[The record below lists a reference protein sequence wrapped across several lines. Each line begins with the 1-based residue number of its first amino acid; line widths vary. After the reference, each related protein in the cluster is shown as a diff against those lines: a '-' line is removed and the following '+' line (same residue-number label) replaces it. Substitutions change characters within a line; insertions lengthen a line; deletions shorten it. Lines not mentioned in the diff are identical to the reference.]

1 MIPANQFQ
9 VHFRQLFDNVP
20 RTLVLAYQRRH
31 RFFTAV
37 YVTASGAS
45 VEIQRQMDLHMFLA
59 RFADATFAP
68 AFDLRL
74 NQGAAHE
81 IAKAMQL
88 FGQGVAL
95 LFKLNLIQNFLG
107 LTMCPI
113 HMKKSS
119 IFS

>member
-1 MIPANQFQ
+1 
-9 VHFRQLFDNVP
+9 
-20 RTLVLAYQRRH
+20 
-31 RFFTAV
+31 
-37 YVTASGAS
+37 
-45 VEIQRQMDLHMFLA
+45 
-59 RFADATFAP
+59 
-68 AFDLRL
+68 
-74 NQGAAHE
+74 
-81 IAKAMQL
+81 MQL